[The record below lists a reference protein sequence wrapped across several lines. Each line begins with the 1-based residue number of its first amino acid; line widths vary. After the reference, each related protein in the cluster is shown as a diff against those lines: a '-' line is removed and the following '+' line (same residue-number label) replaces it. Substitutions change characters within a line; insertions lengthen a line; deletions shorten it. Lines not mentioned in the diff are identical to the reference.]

1 MREATT
7 RQRRGWAVPPGLRR
21 VLACWGAAV
30 AVLLVQVL
38 VPSAALAE
46 TTEPTPTSTATQT
59 AAGLTPTSTT
69 TAGAADSTTGTAT
82 ATGTPTGTKT
92 ATPAPSPSPAP
103 PGDGEDAL
111 TPEEVAAQVAQATRL
126 RGALAQSDAQLAALG
141 EQLAQAAV
149 KAASAL
155 QRARQAE
162 LDEQAAEGQLHEQV
176 ERLAQLQAEQA
187 SSKQDMGR
195 WARSAYVAGGT
206 ISTYE
211 GWIAVLQSDAVDDSS
226 HDLAVLEHLGV
237 LNGQE
242 LDRLRDA
249 AARQRTVAGRAAAA
263 AHAASTAAAAA
274 AAATPEADVLLEEQ
288 RLVLVRLQAE
298 QLRTVGSAELTREE
312 LARSKNADA
321 IAAAAQLAAALR
333 NRHAG
338 TAVPIDPDQCKGL
351 STAGYANGQ
360 IPAAA
365 LCPVWGAP
373 NQMLR
378 GDAARAFTALSRE
391 YAKTFGRPICIT
403 DSYRSRSQQVAL
415 YGIKPTL
422 AARPG
427 TSNHGW
433 GTAADLCG
441 GIESF
446 GTTQHAWLL
455 AHAPLYGWFHPS
467 WAQPTGSRPEPWHW
481 EYAG

>member
-1 MREATT
+1 M
-7 RQRRGWAVPPGLRR
+7 
-21 VLACWGAAV
+21 
-30 AVLLVQVL
+30 AVLLVQGF

-46 TTEPTPTSTATQT
+46 TIASTPIPTATQSAVDATATSTATGT
-59 AAGLTPTSTT
+59 AEST
-69 TAGAADSTTGTAT
+69 GGTAT
-82 ATGTPTGTKT
+82 ATGTATGTPS
-92 ATPAPSPSPAP
+92 ATPVPTASPAP

-111 TPEEVAAQVAQATRL
+111 GPDEVAAQVAQATRL
-126 RGALAQSDAQLAALG
+126 RGALAQSDARLAALG
-141 EQLAQAAV
+141 EKLAQAAV

-155 QRARQAE
+155 ERARQGE
-162 LDEQAAEGQLHEQV
+162 LDEQSAEGELHEQV
-176 ERLAQLQAEQA
+176 ERLAQLQAQQA
-187 SSKQDMGR
+187 SSKQDMAR

-211 GWIAVLQSDAVDDSS
+211 GWIVLLQSETVDDSS

-249 AARQRTVAGRAAAA
+249 AARQRTVAGLAAAA
-263 AHAASTAAAAA
+263 AQAARAAAAAA
-274 AAATPEADVLLEEQ
+274 AAATKEADALLEQQ
-288 RLVLVRLQAE
+288 RLVLVPLQAE
-298 QLRTVGSAELTREE
+298 QLRTVGSAELTRDQ

-321 IAAAAQLAAALR
+321 MAAAAQLAAALR
-333 NRHAG
+333 SRHSG

-351 STAGYANGQ
+351 STAGYANGA

-373 NQMLR
+373 NQLLR

>member
-1 MREATT
+1 
-7 RQRRGWAVPPGLRR
+7 
-21 VLACWGAAV
+21 V
-30 AVLLVQVL
+30 AVVLGQGL

-46 TTEPTPTSTATQT
+46 TVASSPTPTATQT
-59 AAGLTPTSTT
+59 AADATPTSTT
-69 TAGAADSTTGTAT
+69 TSGGTADPTSSTASATSGAPTATTTGT
-82 ATGTPTGTKT
+82 PV
-92 ATPAPSPSPAP
+92 PSPPPAP

-111 TPEEVAAQVAQATRL
+111 TPDEVAAQVAQATRL

-155 QRARQAE
+155 ERARQAE
-162 LDEQAAEGQLHEQV
+162 LDQRAAEGQLHEEV
-176 ERLAQLQAEQA
+176 ERLAQLQAQQA

-226 HDLAVLEHLGV
+226 HDLAVIEHLGV
-237 LNGQE
+237 LNGAE
-242 LDRLRDA
+242 LDRLRGA
-249 AARQRTVAGRAAAA
+249 AARQRAVASRAAAA
-263 AHAASTAAAAA
+263 AHAASAAAAAA
-274 AAATPEADVLLEEQ
+274 AAATKQSDALLEEQ
-288 RLVLVRLQAE
+288 RQVLVRLQAE
-298 QLRTVGSAELTREE
+298 QLRTVGSAELTREQ

-321 IAAAAQLAAALR
+321 LAAAAQLAAALR
-333 NRHAG
+333 SRHAG

-351 STAGYANGQ
+351 STAGYANGE

-391 YAKTFGRPICIT
+391 YAKTFGRPICVT
-403 DSYRSRSQQVAL
+403 DSYRSRSQQVTL
-415 YGIKPTL
+415 YGLKPTL

-467 WAQPTGSRPEPWHW
+467 WAQATGSRPEPWHW

>member
-1 MREATT
+1 
-7 RQRRGWAVPPGLRR
+7 
-21 VLACWGAAV
+21 VLVGGAATV
-30 AVLLVQVL
+30 VVLLAQGL
-38 VPSAALAE
+38 VSSAALAE
-46 TTEPTPTSTATQT
+46 TIASTPTPTATQTAADATPTSTATAGGT
-59 AAGLTPTSTT
+59 ADPTS
-69 TAGAADSTTGTAT
+69 GTAS
-82 ATGTPTGTKT
+82 ATSGTPS
-92 ATPAPSPSPAP
+92 ASPAPSPSPAP

-111 TPEEVAAQVAQATRL
+111 TPDEVAAQVAQAARL
-126 RGALAQSDAQLAALG
+126 RGALTQSDARLAALG

-155 QRARQAE
+155 ERARQAE
-162 LDEQAAEGQLHEQV
+162 LAEQAAQDQLHEQV
-176 ERLAQLQAEQA
+176 ERLAQLQAQQA

-211 GWIAVLQSDAVDDSS
+211 GWIAVLQSDTVDDSS

-237 LNGQE
+237 LNGEE

-249 AARQRTVAGRAAAA
+249 AARQRTVASRAAAA
-263 AHAASTAAAAA
+263 AHAATTAAAAA
-274 AAATPEADVLLEEQ
+274 AAATKEADALLEQQ
-288 RLVLVRLQAE
+288 RLVLVQLQAE
-298 QLRTVGSAELTREE
+298 QLKTVGSAELTRDQ

-321 IAAAAQLAAALR
+321 MAAAAQLAAALR
-333 NRHAG
+333 SRHSG

-351 STAGYANGQ
+351 STAGYANGA

-373 NQMLR
+373 NQLLR

-403 DSYRSRSQQVAL
+403 DTYRSRSQQVTL
-415 YGIKPTL
+415 YATKPAL